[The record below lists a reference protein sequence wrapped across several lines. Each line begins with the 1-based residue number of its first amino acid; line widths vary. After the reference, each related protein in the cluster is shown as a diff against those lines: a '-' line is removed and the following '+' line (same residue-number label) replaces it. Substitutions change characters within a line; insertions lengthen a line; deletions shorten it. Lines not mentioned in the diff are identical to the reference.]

1 MSKLFSPLAAAGALL
16 SLPCL
21 GAAPA
26 LASSPVTFVSGK
38 GADSGTCAS
47 PANPCRTFQF
57 AVGETSPGGE
67 IKALDPAPYGPVT
80 ITHSISITGVEG
92 AGSFRTSAVDSIT
105 INAGPND
112 TINLSHLTL
121 DGFKTANNGIVLNSG
136 GSLTISH
143 CTVRN
148 FKSNGIRLQ
157 PAGNTT
163 FLIADTVASN
173 NGGSIQVRPQ
183 GTGSAQGTFD
193 HVSAN
198 KNGDGIGVSGH
209 AAALAVYST
218 AANNTGSG
226 FGVGGSG
233 AVLRLAHSA
242 ATGNATGVFVASGDL
257 AESAGDNFIRG
268 NGTDVSGT
276 LTNVGTR

>member
-1 MSKLFSPLAAAGALL
+1 VRDDDVRKPLDGAAPSLSCRSFFPHWPPAGALL

-112 TINLSHLTL
+112 TVNLSHLTI
-121 DGFKTANNGIVLNSG
+121 DG
-136 GSLTISH
+136 
-143 CTVRN
+143 
-148 FKSNGIRLQ
+148 Q
-157 PAGNTT
+157 
-163 FLIADTVASN
+163 
-173 NGGSIQVRPQ
+173 
-183 GTGSAQGTFD
+183 
-193 HVSAN
+193 
-198 KNGDGIGVSGH
+198 
-209 AAALAVYST
+209 
-218 AANNTGSG
+218 
-226 FGVGGSG
+226 
-233 AVLRLAHSA
+233 
-242 ATGNATGVFVASGDL
+242 
-257 AESAGDNFIRG
+257 
-268 NGTDVSGT
+268 
-276 LTNVGTR
+276 

>member
-1 MSKLFSPLAAAGALL
+1 MLKLFSPLAIAGALL
-16 SLPCL
+16 APACL

-26 LASSPVTFVSGK
+26 KATSITTYVSGK

-47 PANPCRTFQF
+47 PATPCRSFQF
-57 AVGETSPGGE
+57 ALGQTSPGGE

-80 ITHSISITGVEG
+80 ITNSISITGVEG
-92 AGSFRTSAVDSIT
+92 ASINRPSGDHIT

-121 DGFKTANNGIVLNSG
+121 DGFKTAGDGIVLNSG

-148 FKSNGIRLQ
+148 FQNFGISLMPTGQSR
-157 PAGNTT
+157 
-163 FLIADTVASN
+163 FLIADVTVSDS
-173 NGGSIQVRPQ
+173 GDSGIFVLPQ
-183 GTGSAQGTFD
+183 GTGSAQGTLD

-198 KNGDGIGVSGH
+198 KNGRGIGLGAQ
-209 AAALAVYST
+209 AAATVLAVDST
-218 AANNTGSG
+218 ATNNAFAG
-226 FGVGGSG
+226 FEVDSG
-233 AVLRLAHSA
+233 AALRLAHSA
-242 ATGNATGVFVASGDL
+242 ATGNGIGVFVAGT
-257 AESAGDNFIRG
+257 AESAGNNFIRG